1 MWVPPGYVLGL
12 VHFKKERWEEAEKQ
26 FAPLTA
32 RFPDRARFRFMLG
45 LALAKQKKWN
55 EAYAEVQQ
63 ALLVEPL
70 RETWLEHLRRIERA
84 VDLHPLPPPPL
95 TQEELERLIG
105 KHPGSTF
112 LHTEAAKIH
121 HLEAKWWQEVESL
134 KKAVRISD
142 GVADLHFRLGEALDQ
157 MKRHAEAAVHYS
169 RAADLRPGVALWHY
183 HLGYALATE
192 GHDGPPDPAASQ
204 VHYAKAVELHGNE
217 ETRKF
222 GIGQYHQ
229 RFERWG
235 LAASAYEETARS
247 SPSPALSARIGLCQL
262 RLCEWEKVVVSL
274 QSSMKAKAPMAQWA
288 YQLGMAHE
296 RLGEYH
302 EASEA
307 YGRAVQLSTNK
318 VPFWNYRHGYALEKA
333 GEYALS
339 CEAHLA
345 ALDSANL
352 EEAPDA
358 PRFGVARDV
367 LEDAARAMLDPLET
381 ALEDDATDENLWWE
395 LGKCREILGD
405 WKTAAVA
412 YGNAI
417 ARNSTH
423 QPLWYHRAAC
433 CLARAGEHREACVYF
448 RNSRVFQRPH
458 GVPDTVLRADPIFRK
473 SAVYTE
479 YVETLEIH
487 PRVVMYES
495 FHARL
500 MTCNPFAIFVDLL
513 ERGGFEDWIHVWV
526 INDRSDVPQRYRRL
540 RNVILVSRNSDSYQ
554 RYLATAGVLVNN
566 VTFYSYFIR
575 RPEQIY
581 LNTWHGTPWKMLGKD
596 VRGELLTYGNMSHN
610 FIHATHILSSNEHST
625 RVFLKGFDIDTLSHG
640 RIVRSGYPRVD
651 LTLNADPD
659 RRASLKRRL
668 GVDDGRKIVLY
679 APTWRG
685 THAEPEQET
694 ETLCAEISALSKLDC
709 HLLFRGHTLS
719 GSFDENITVPDDIT
733 TNELL
738 SIVDVLVTDY
748 SSVLFDFLPARKPVI
763 LFIKDYEQYLHD
775 RGLYFGIE
783 EIPAATAR
791 DLPALLDRVREAVEG
806 RLAEDPELR
815 ERALRKF
822 CPEEDG
828 HACERSAR
836 LILEDPR
843 MPREQAETGKRRI
856 LIFGGRMIPNGI
868 SASLINLLDSL
879 DESKVEVTLLVEPEN
894 INTSDRNAACFGRIP
909 KHVRV
914 IPRVGRMNMT
924 VEERHIHDTFK
935 REARL
940 PENPEIRRIFRGM
953 FEREY
958 VRLLGESRFDAAIDF
973 EGYNLY
979 WSSFIAFMPAWAT
992 KHRAIY
998 QHNDKLAECRERFP
1012 SLELNF
1018 RLYPFFDR
1026 LISVSEKTMELN
1038 ASSLAARYEVPRER
1052 FGFAENMLNGREVLA
1067 MADEPL
1073 EKAEDERWL
1082 TGEGPLF
1089 ISVGRLSIEKDHRK
1103 LIRAFAQLRKSVPEA
1118 RLLIIG
1124 DGPLH
1129 AELRR
1134 FVKRLKLGGKVRL
1147 PGFRKNPF
1155 PYLKRAD
1162 CFVLSSNHEGQPM
1175 VLLEA
1180 MILGKPIVATD
1191 IAGSRGVLEG
1201 RFGLLV
1207 ENSVQGLVK
1216 GMSAF
1221 ADGKVAAGSL
1231 DIEAYRR
1238 NALLAFYQ
1246 KSCGFADWPEDS

>member
-12 VHFKKERWEEAEKQ
+12 VHLKKERWEAAEKQ
-26 FAPLTA
+26 FADLSA
-32 RFPDRARFRFMLG
+32 KNPDRARFRFMYG
-45 LALAKQKKWN
+45 LALARQKKWDD
-55 EAYAEVQQ
+55 AYEEVRM
-63 ALLVEPL
+63 ALLAEPMRNSWVL
-70 RETWLEHLRRIERA
+70 HFRRIERSMESRS
-84 VDLHPLPPPPL
+84 LPALPL
-95 TQEELERLIG
+95 TQEELEKLIEEY
-105 KHPGSTF
+105 PGSSF
-112 LHTEAAKIH
+112 LHSELAKIH
-121 HLEAKWWQEVESL
+121 HIETKWWQEVECL
-134 KKAVRISD
+134 KKAVKCFGQD
-142 GVADLHFRLGEALDQ
+142 ADLHFRLGEALDH
-157 MKRHAEAAVHYS
+157 MKQRREAAGCY
-169 RAADLRPGVALWHY
+169 ANALELRPGIALWHY

-192 GHDGPPDPAASQ
+192 GHDGPPDPVASRD
-204 VHYAKAVELHGNE
+204 HYAKAVELHGNE
-217 ETRKF
+217 DARKF
-222 GIGQYHQ
+222 GIGLYHQ
-229 RFERWG
+229 RFERWS
-235 LAASAYEETARS
+235 LAVSAYEETSRS
-247 SPSPALSARIGLCQL
+247 SPSPALSAKLGLCQL
-262 RLCEWEKVVVSL
+262 RLYEWRKAVESL
-274 QSSMKAKAPMAQWA
+274 QSAMKAKSPMAQWA

-296 RLGEYH
+296 RLGEFR
-302 EASEA
+302 EAAEA
-307 YGRAVQLSTNK
+307 YGRAVRISETK
-318 VPFWNYRHGYALEKA
+318 VPFWHYRHGYALEKA
-333 GEYALS
+333 GEPSLS

-345 ALDSANL
+345 ALDSSDL
-352 EEAPDA
+352 VEAPDGA
-358 PRFGVARDV
+358 RFAIPCGS
-367 LEDAARAMLDPLET
+367 LEDTARAMLEPLAM
-381 ALEDDATDENLWWE
+381 ALEEDATNETLWWE
-395 LGKCREILGD
+395 LGKCREVLGE
-405 WKTAAVA
+405 WKAAAEA
-412 YGNAI
+412 YGNAV
-417 ARNSTH
+417 ARNSSH
-423 QPLWYHRAAC
+423 MPLWYHRAGFC
-433 CLARAGEHREACVYF
+433 HSRAGEHQEACVFF

-458 GVPDTVLRADPIFRK
+458 GVPDTVLRADPVFRK

-479 YVETLEIH
+479 YVETLEIQ
-487 PRVVMYES
+487 PRMVMYES

-513 ERGGFEDWIHVWV
+513 SRPGFEGWTHVWV
-526 INDRSDVPQRYRRL
+526 INDRSDVPPAFRRL

-610 FIHATHILSSNEHST
+610 FIHATHILSSNDHST
-625 RVFLKGFDIDTLSHG
+625 GVFLRGFDIDTLSHG

-651 LTLNADPD
+651 LTLNAEPE
-659 RRASLKRRL
+659 RRLALKRRL
-668 GVDDGRKIVLY
+668 GADDGRKIVLY

-694 ETLCAEISALSKLDC
+694 ETLCAEMSALSGLDC

-748 SSVLFDFLPARKPVI
+748 SSVLFDFLPTRRPVI
-763 LFIKDYEQYLHD
+763 LFIKDYEQYLRD

-783 EIPAATAR
+783 EIPASAASGL
-791 DLPALLDRVREAVEG
+791 DELLGRVRDAIGG
-806 RLAEDPELR
+806 RLREDPELR
-815 ERALRKF
+815 EQALRRY

-828 HACERSAR
+828 RACERVAGM
-836 LILEDPR
+836 ILEGPR
-843 MPREQAETGKRRI
+843 TSQEASDHGRRRI
-856 LIFGGRMIPNGI
+856 LMFGGRFLPNGI
-868 SASLINLLDSL
+868 TASLIHLLESL

-894 INTSDRNAACFGRIP
+894 ITGSERNSECFAKVP

-924 VEERHIHDTFK
+924 IEERHIHETFK

-940 PENPEIRRIFRGM
+940 PENPEALAIFRGM

-958 VRLLGESRFDAAIDF
+958 DRLLGDSRFDAAIDF

-979 WSSFIAFMPAWAT
+979 WASLIAFMPGQAA

-998 QHNDKLAECRERFP
+998 QHNDKLGECRERFP
-1012 SLELNF
+1012 ALELIF

-1026 LISVSEKTMELN
+1026 LVSVSEKTMELN
-1038 ASSLAARYEVPRER
+1038 ASSLSERYGVPRGS
-1052 FGFAENMLNGREVLA
+1052 FGFAENMLDGSVVLA

-1073 EKAEDERWL
+1073 EKEEDERWFS
-1082 TGEGPLF
+1082 GPGPVF
-1089 ISVGRLSIEKDHRK
+1089 ITMGRLSVEKDHEK
-1103 LIRAFAQLRKSVPEA
+1103 LIRAFAGFRKSAPEA

-1124 DGPLH
+1124 DGPLQAH
-1129 AELRR
+1129 LRDL
-1134 FVKRLKLGGKVRL
+1134 VKRLKLGGKVRL

-1180 MILGKPIVATD
+1180 LILGKPIVATD
-1191 IAGSRGVLEG
+1191 IAGNRGVLEG
-1201 RFGLLV
+1201 RADLLV
-1207 ENSVQGLVK
+1207 ENSVEGLIK

-1221 ADGKVAAGSL
+1221 ADGAVAAGSL

-1238 NALLAFYQ
+1238 NSLLAFYQ
-1246 KSCGFADWPEDS
+1246 KSCGFGDWPAGA